1 MGLVLRLATRIDEDE
16 RRTRGL
22 RDGNEHGHNARDEY
36 TGLPWWAILV
46 VVYATII
53 TLVFLSSMLYYW
65 KRGKA
70 FPTSMQHCIRP
81 PKNKAI
87 TRPPI
92 VDRPSRLL
100 KLLTLSIKKESKRG
114 QDGHYFRTGHVV
126 WKAFSI
132 ATGLWIWSWV
142 FKGRGWCGSVRTAGG
157 AAGGGPYSQIQARQA
172 FGASAASPPAPGST
186 GIKVTGPN
194 TPARHGIL
202 ANQSPGYK
210 TSGQSHGAS
219 ETPGHKSTRRESIP
233 LGILSQLPSLSHAS
247 PPPYKSRA
255 PPAELDGRDF
265 QPQSTGR
272 R

>member
-65 KRGKA
+65 KR
-70 FPTSMQHCIRP
+70 
-81 PKNKAI
+81 
-87 TRPPI
+87 
-92 VDRPSRLL
+92 
-100 KLLTLSIKKESKRG
+100 ESKRG